1 MEVYEIVL
9 YGSLAVLGLCGV
21 FLFFMCCIVVP
32 NLNSEEFVEACYKR
46 GVFSISSH
54 ESKQIAT
61 EIANTIFYSNK
72 KNIVSFFNKA
82 VSKYSHSKYCDLLF
96 PVDTFTLRCRY
107 FGIND
112 LHNPI
117 HRKQAEK
124 LAEYCGFDIS
134 YDIADFYHAAINLS
148 EQPFEARE
156 IQKISDQIFEEIKN
170 DHICLFYFVQANHIA
185 EESII
190 NDQEH
195 TKKYIEIIETSSEI
209 LEIYSTDYLKS
220 MEKATQF
227 VKASSE
233 IPSSCIEKIENSFD
247 ETKEKYL
254 SELHSKGINELNSR
268 ENRNIALKIARQY
281 GFNTTD
287 ATHIQEH
294 FDLFH
299 QKALKQHTQKT
310 YYKAFIKH
318 YEAIKEIGIKQN
330 TARKIQDFQSAK
342 EKRLY
347 LLERE
352 AAPLKQKIK
361 LLQDAYKLAGDPNNM
376 GLEKERDWASWGGA
390 ASAIGGPAA
399 GVTIASNIQQE
410 NMDIQARND
419 LRIKSNAY
427 YIYQCQ
433 QVEIQL
439 KRYLDPMQEAI
450 DQVKSMAEDNTSTDE
465 LFNKINVTSQYEIL
479 PSGIINL
486 TLSLNLKKT
495 QKIAETLPAVVD
507 GVLLARFKQ
516 NENLLGDAII
526 ILPFKGIST
535 SKKTIKMNLYFPEVS
550 QNDLTVEIFPHK
562 LFLAESVSDLRCP
575 PEYDEPV
582 YQYDKPPKQK

>member
-410 NMDIQARND
+410 NMD
-419 LRIKSNAY
+419 
-427 YIYQCQ
+427 
-433 QVEIQL
+433 
-439 KRYLDPMQEAI
+439 
-450 DQVKSMAEDNTSTDE
+450 
-465 LFNKINVTSQYEIL
+465 
-479 PSGIINL
+479 NL